1 MSVHQRNLRTE
12 ARQRLL
18 FLVAGAVLAFLLAFL
33 LAWFVRD
40 TAFVLSRFG
49 ILPVFLGTRWAPD
62 AGWAGLLPFEW
73 GSAVVGALAL
83 VVAVLLGGP
92 LAVVVRRRVPAR
104 AGRVLTAAL
113 AGMVAIPSV
122 LWGWWGLDTVVPAV
136 RAGLGGPG
144 FSLLAAG
151 LTLGVM
157 LVPTF
162 AALGAEAVGAVPEIV
177 EDAARAL
184 GATEDQTLWSV
195 TLVAALPGF
204 VRALVVA
211 AGRALAETMA
221 VQMVIGGQ
229 PTLTLRL
236 TAPGSTLTTAILTQ
250 LSVYPPGTGAGR
262 ALTVMGAVLLAGT
275 WWLARELK
283 RWEGA
288 P

>member
-12 ARQRLL
+12 ARQRHL
-18 FLVAGAVLAFLLAFL
+18 FLAAGGVLAFLLAAL
-33 LAWFVRD
+33 LAWFARD
-40 TAFVLSRFG
+40 TAAVLSRYG
-49 ILPVFLGTRWAPD
+49 ILPVLLGTRWAPH
-62 AGWAGLLPFEW
+62 AGWVGLLPFEW
-73 GSAVVGALAL
+73 GTAVVGVLAL

-92 LAVVVRRRVPAR
+92 LAVVVRRRVPPAV
-104 AGRVLTAAL
+104 GRVLTAAL
-113 AGMVAIPSV
+113 AGMMAIPSV

-136 RAGLGGPG
+136 RAGFGGPG

-162 AALGAEAVGAVPEIV
+162 AALGAEAVAAVPEIV

-195 TLVAALPGF
+195 TVVAALPGF
-204 VRALVVA
+204 VRALMVA

-229 PTLTLRL
+229 PNLTLRL

-250 LSVYPPGTGAGR
+250 LSASPPGTPGGR
-262 ALTVMGAVLLAGT
+262 ALTVMAALLLAGT

-283 RWEGA
+283 RWEGG